1 MTDNA
6 PILFVLGLSGIG
18 KTQLG
23 EWVSEDLNFLWIEI
37 DRWPEGDGIDLAN
50 LRAEWDALW
59 NACQAHAIAATL
71 RARVLSAGTN
81 GAVITFPSRVVFS
94 AQQLAVL
101 EQAGIQVLVLYGTEQ
116 DCLAA
121 FLKRE
126 KESGRNL
133 PKEHWLTNN
142 SDLYERLGDRSYE
155 SYRLDVFQFGQRLD
169 RAAMV
174 AVVKERVR

>member
-37 DRWPEGDGIDLAN
+37 DRWPEGDGIDLAT

-59 NACQAHAIAATL
+59 NACQAGIIATTL
-71 RARVLSAGTN
+71 RARVLSAGAH
-81 GAVITFPSRVVFS
+81 GAVVTFPSLVVFS

-101 EQAGIQVLVLYGTEQ
+101 EQAGIRVLVLYGTEKN
-116 DCLAA
+116 CLGA

-126 KESGRNL
+126 QESGRNL
-133 PKEHWLTNN
+133 PKEHWLANN
-142 SDLYERLGDRSYE
+142 SEVRKRLGEPSYER
-155 SYRLDVFQFGQRLD
+155 YRLEVFQSGQRLD
-169 RAAMV
+169 RASLTAE
-174 AVVKERVR
+174 VKNRLR